1 MSTTIKFYKV
11 NYDEHTL
18 HTPPT
23 SANATHTG
31 NIFDPLNIVN
41 PSVEVNYE
49 NIEQYNL
56 IQIAVNSNR
65 FYWIKEYEY
74 IGEGH
79 ACILHCESAVLLNWY
94 TQICN
99 SNAVIENSKGYYNK
113 QFVSNDFPILAQRQF
128 NNINTFKQIPYQDCY
143 VITTLGGDS

>member
-1 MSTTIKFYKV
+1 MSTTINFYKV

-23 SANATHTG
+23 THNVQHTG
-31 NIFDPLNIVN
+31 NIYDPLNIIN
-41 PSVEVNYE
+41 PIVEVNYE

-74 IGEGH
+74 IGEGN
-79 ACILHCESAVLLNWY
+79 ACRLHCESAVLLNWY
-94 TQICN
+94 TNIMN
-99 SNAVIENSKGYYNK
+99 TTAVIENSKGYYNK
-113 QFVSNDFPILAQRQF
+113 QFVNNDFPILAQRQF
-128 NNINTFKQIPYQDCY
+128 NNVNVFKQIPYQDCY
-143 VITTLGGDS
+143 ILTALGGDN